1 MNKTFSTGYL
11 LKLPYNRRPI
21 ICSLKSGG
29 NMNPML
35 NIAIRAARKAGNV
48 IAKNYERRDDIQTSK
63 KGINDYVTS
72 VDKAAEAEIIE
83 IIQKSYPDHTIISEE
98 RGALEGK
105 DSDIQWVIDPLDGT
119 TNFVKGLPHFSVSI
133 AIRVKNRTEVGVV
146 YDPIRNELFTAV
158 RGEGAKLNEVRLRVD
173 SQNELN
179 GAILAT
185 GFPFKQPSLMPTQF
199 AIMNNLIDEA
209 ADFRRTGSAALDL
222 CYVAS
227 GRVDGYF
234 EMGLKPWDCA
244 AGDLIVR
251 EAGGLVC
258 DFNAGHGYLRSG
270 NIVAAPARI
279 LKEMLNKIQPC
290 LTEQVK

>member
-1 MNKTFSTGYL
+1 
-11 LKLPYNRRPI
+11 
-21 ICSLKSGG
+21 
-29 NMNPML
+29 MNPML
-35 NIAIRAARKAGNV
+35 NIAIRAARRAGNV

-98 RGALEGK
+98 LGALEGK

-185 GFPFKQPSLMPTQF
+185 GFPFKQPNLMPTQF

>member
-1 MNKTFSTGYL
+1 
-11 LKLPYNRRPI
+11 
-21 ICSLKSGG
+21 
-29 NMNPML
+29 MNPML

-234 EMGLKPWDCA
+234 EMDLKPWDCA

>member
-1 MNKTFSTGYL
+1 
-11 LKLPYNRRPI
+11 
-21 ICSLKSGG
+21 
-29 NMNPML
+29 MNPML
-35 NIAIRAARKAGNV
+35 NIAIRAARRAGNV

-98 RGALEGK
+98 LGALEGK

-185 GFPFKQPSLMPTQF
+185 GFPFKQSSLMPTQF

>member
-1 MNKTFSTGYL
+1 
-11 LKLPYNRRPI
+11 
-21 ICSLKSGG
+21 
-29 NMNPML
+29 MNPML

-98 RGALEGK
+98 LGALEGK

-158 RGEGAKLNEVRLRVD
+158 RGEGTKLNEVRLRVD

>member
-1 MNKTFSTGYL
+1 
-11 LKLPYNRRPI
+11 
-21 ICSLKSGG
+21 
-29 NMNPML
+29 MNPML

-83 IIQKSYPDHTIISEE
+83 IIQKSYPD
-98 RGALEGK
+98 
-105 DSDIQWVIDPLDGT
+105 QWVIDPLDGT

-227 GRVDGYF
+227 GRIDGYF

-258 DFNAGHGYLRSG
+258 DFNAGHDYLRSG

>member
-1 MNKTFSTGYL
+1 
-11 LKLPYNRRPI
+11 
-21 ICSLKSGG
+21 
-29 NMNPML
+29 MNPML
-35 NIAIRAARKAGNV
+35 NIAIRAARRAGNV

-83 IIQKSYPDHTIISEE
+83 IIQKSYSDHTIISEE

-185 GFPFKQPSLMPTQF
+185 GFPFKQPNLMPTQF

>member
-1 MNKTFSTGYL
+1 M
-11 LKLPYNRRPI
+11 RPI

-35 NIAIRAARKAGNV
+35 NIAIRAARRAGNV

>member
-1 MNKTFSTGYL
+1 
-11 LKLPYNRRPI
+11 
-21 ICSLKSGG
+21 
-29 NMNPML
+29 MNPML

-83 IIQKSYPDHTIISEE
+83 IIQKSYPDHTIINEE

-270 NIVAAPARI
+270 DIVAAPARI

>member
-1 MNKTFSTGYL
+1 
-11 LKLPYNRRPI
+11 
-21 ICSLKSGG
+21 
-29 NMNPML
+29 MNPML

-83 IIQKSYPDHTIISEE
+83 IIQKSYSDHTIISEE

-185 GFPFKQPSLMPTQF
+185 GFPFKQPNLMPTQF

>member
-1 MNKTFSTGYL
+1 
-11 LKLPYNRRPI
+11 
-21 ICSLKSGG
+21 
-29 NMNPML
+29 MNPML

-158 RGEGAKLNEVRLRVD
+158 RGEGTKLNEVRLRVD
-173 SQNELN
+173 SLNELN

>member
-1 MNKTFSTGYL
+1 
-11 LKLPYNRRPI
+11 
-21 ICSLKSGG
+21 
-29 NMNPML
+29 MNPML
-35 NIAIRAARKAGNV
+35 NIAIRAARRAGNV

-83 IIQKSYPDHTIISEE
+83 IIQKSYSDHTIISEE